1 MKLISHL
8 MEVAYKPHWQLFVVL
23 TLTQGQ
29 GRASGFQHFPESKNM
44 PQRSPDTARTA
55 LMRDKNFVWLMAGS
69 IISMLGDQ
77 FTLVALPWLVL
88 RMTGDTLVL
97 GTVLGLLSLPRAL
110 LILIGGAVVDRYSPK
125 VVLMLTKYVNTVLLG
140 ALAVLVLVGGL
151 SLWTVYLLAFAIGL
165 ATAFSI
171 PSATSMLPRVM
182 PRAQLAAANGV
193 MMGLRQLSMFVG
205 PLLAGVLIAVFGDGA
220 AGSATAGMVTD
231 ARGLSVAFG
240 FDALSFLVSAW
251 TLSQVRLQVL
261 GQSGAEAH
269 AASQGVLAAV
279 AAGLRH
285 LWHDRDMRLCFL
297 YWGAVAV
304 LITGPVQI
312 AMPVLAST
320 LNLGAAALGILLGAH
335 GAGTLLGMV
344 VSGARPGLRL
354 GTLGMTMLAVDA
366 VVGVLFMPMGLITAT
381 WQGAALLGTI
391 GLLGGFMQVSIFTW
405 LQGRTPPMLMG
416 RVMSMFMFIF
426 LGLAPLS
433 GALAGWLLR
442 SVTVSQL
449 FMGCGGLLV
458 CLVLGAMSMSPLR
471 QVADRTSST
480 MGI

>member
-1 MKLISHL
+1 M
-8 MEVAYKPHWQLFVVL
+8 
-23 TLTQGQ
+23 TQ
-29 GRASGFQHFPESKNM
+29 RP
-44 PQRSPDTARTA
+44 PDTARAA
-55 LMRDKNFVWLMAGS
+55 LIRDKNFVWLMAGS

-110 LILIGGAVVDRYSPK
+110 FILMGGAVVDCYSPK
-125 VVLMLTKYVNTVLLG
+125 AVLMLTKYVNTVLLG

-171 PSATSMLPRVM
+171 PSATSMLPHVM
-182 PRAQLAAANGV
+182 PRDQLPAANSV
-193 MMGLRQLSMFVG
+193 MMAVRQFAMFIG
-205 PLLAGVLIAVFGDGA
+205 PLLAGVLIAMFGDGVS
-220 AGSATAGMVTD
+220 GSAAAGMVTD

-251 TLSQVRLQVL
+251 TLSQVRVKAL
-261 GQSGAEAH
+261 GQPVSGQVMAR
-269 AASQGVLAAV
+269 QPVLAAV

-285 LWHDRDMRLCFL
+285 VWQDRDMRLCFL

-312 AMPVLAST
+312 ALPVLATT

-335 GAGTLLGMV
+335 GAGTLVGMA

-354 GTLGMTMLAVDA
+354 GTLGMTMLAVDVA
-366 VVGVLFMPMGLITAT
+366 VGVLFMPMGLITAT

-391 GLLGGFMQVSIFTW
+391 GVLSGFMQVAIFTW
-405 LQGRTPPMLMG
+405 LQQRTPAALMG
-416 RVMSMFMFIF
+416 RVMSIFMFIF
-426 LGLAPLS
+426 LGLAPLA
-433 GALAGWLLR
+433 GAFAGWLLR
-442 SVTVSQL
+442 TVTVPQL
-449 FMGCGGLLV
+449 FMGGGGLLV
-458 CLVLGAMSMSPLR
+458 CLALAAMASSPLK
-471 QVADRTSST
+471 QLADHSRST
-480 MGI
+480 RSL

>member
-1 MKLISHL
+1 
-8 MEVAYKPHWQLFVVL
+8 
-23 TLTQGQ
+23 
-29 GRASGFQHFPESKNM
+29 
-44 PQRSPDTARTA
+44 
-55 LMRDKNFVWLMAGS
+55 MRDRNFVWLMAGS
-69 IISMLGDQ
+69 IISLLGDQ

-110 LILIGGAVVDRYSPK
+110 FILVGGAVVDRYSPK
-125 VVLMLTKYVNTVLLG
+125 AVLMVTKYVNTLLLG
-140 ALAVLVLVGGL
+140 ALAVLVLTGGL
-151 SLWTVYLLAFAIGL
+151 SLWAVYGLAFAIGL

-171 PSATSMLPRVM
+171 PSATSMLPHVM
-182 PRAQLAAANGV
+182 PRALLPAANGV

-205 PLLAGVLIAVFGDGA
+205 PLLAGVLIAVFGNGA
-220 AGSATAGMVTD
+220 ADSAIAGTVTD

-251 TLSQVRLQVL
+251 TLSQVRLQVRD
-261 GQSGAEAH
+261 SAGASH
-269 AASQGVLAAV
+269 VMGSPPVLTAI

-285 LWHDRDMRLCFL
+285 LWSDRDMRLCFL

-312 AMPVLAST
+312 AMPVLATT

-335 GAGTLLGMV
+335 GAGTLVGMV
-344 VSGARPGLRL
+344 LSGARPHLRL
-354 GTLGMTMLAVDA
+354 GTLGMTMLVVDV

-391 GLLGGFMQVSIFTW
+391 GVLGGFMQVSIFTW
-405 LQGRTPPMLMG
+405 LQRRTPAAMMG

-426 LGLAPLS
+426 LGVAPLS
-433 GALAGWLLR
+433 GAFTGWLMR
-442 SVTVSQL
+442 SITLTPL

-458 CLVLGAMSMSPLR
+458 CTALGAMLASPVRHVTDGPRSQL
-471 QVADRTSST
+471 Q
-480 MGI
+480 